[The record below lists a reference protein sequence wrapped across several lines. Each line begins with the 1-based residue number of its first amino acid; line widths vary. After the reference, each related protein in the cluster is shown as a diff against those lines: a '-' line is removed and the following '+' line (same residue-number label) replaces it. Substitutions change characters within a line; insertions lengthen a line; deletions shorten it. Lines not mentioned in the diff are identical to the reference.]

1 MKADK
6 SKVKRLL
13 KTAKGQIDGVLKMI
27 DEDRYCI
34 DIVTQISASR
44 AVLQRTVKEVL
55 KGHMNSCVLESF
67 SSGGK
72 KEKQEKIN
80 EIIMVLEKLN
90 G

>member
-6 SKVKRLL
+6 TKIRRFL
-13 KTAKGQIDGVLKMI
+13 KIAKGQIDGVLKMI

-34 DIVTQISASR
+34 DIVMQISASR
-44 AVLQRTVKEVL
+44 AVLHRTIKEVL
-55 KGHMNSCVLESF
+55 KGHMNSCVLDSF

-80 EIIMVLEKLN
+80 EIITVLDKLN